1 MEMRGSFA
9 VVDGEGSATA
19 KAETELA
26 DAVEAQKE
34 EALQQFFDLLGEDPS
49 LDSETR
55 EQIRRELSA
64 ALDAVESPQNSFEM
78 PDRDVWMDAA
88 KALQSVGAVSDDE
101 ANALVRQL
109 DDALS
114 VFDRKE
120 SKFALEFSQRMAR
133 DGEDAALEWL
143 RQNRQVLLGEGSG
156 SAGNAG
162 MSNGIGNPPP
172 VMATDATRSRA
183 RRVRGPPPRS
193 GR

>member
-9 VVDGEGSATA
+9 VVDGQGDAAA
-19 KAETELA
+19 KADTALA

-49 LDSETR
+49 LDGETR

-64 ALDAVESPQNSFEM
+64 ALDAVESPQNAFEI
-78 PDRDVWMDAA
+78 PDRGLWTDAA
-88 KALQSVGAVSDDE
+88 KALQSAGAVSDDE
-101 ANALVRQL
+101 ANALLRQL

-114 VFDRKE
+114 AFDRKE

-143 RQNRQVLLGEGSG
+143 RQNRQVLLGEGGG